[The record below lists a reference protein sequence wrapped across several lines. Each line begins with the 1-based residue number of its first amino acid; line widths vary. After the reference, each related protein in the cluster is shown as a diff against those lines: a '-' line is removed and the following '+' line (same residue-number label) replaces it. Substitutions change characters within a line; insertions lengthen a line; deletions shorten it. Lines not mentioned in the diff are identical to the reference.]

1 MKSRIG
7 RALAVAILGTLTA
20 ASCLNSSQTE
30 TGAERVSGRIVSLVP
45 AVTEMLFAM
54 GAGDRVVGV
63 SDFDT
68 YPPEVYERPRV
79 GALINPNVEK
89 IFELQPDLVITYGT
103 QSSLAERL
111 GVAGIRLYPFV
122 HSSIPNVLAYIRR
135 LGLEIGL
142 AEEGSRLANDI
153 DRALEAVR
161 SEASEARP
169 RVLLAHSRDIGTMG
183 SFYSGGGQS
192 FFDEL
197 ITIAGGQNIF
207 GDVEDD
213 SIQPSLEEVFRR
225 QPEVIIELLPSER
238 GGEAETAR
246 RIEDW
251 MALESVPAVRDGRVY
266 VLAADYLLLV
276 GPRLHL
282 AAQALADAIR
292 AGSEGQ

>member
-1 MKSRIG
+1 MKARF
-7 RALAVAILGTLTA
+7 AAALTA
-20 ASCLNSSQTE
+20 TLLGVLTVSACIGPAAEDMGDERAS
-30 TGAERVSGRIVSLVP
+30 ARIVSLVP

-54 GAGDRVVGV
+54 GAGNRVVGV

-68 YPPEVYERPRV
+68 YPPEVDERPRV

-111 GVAGIRLYPFV
+111 AVAGIQSYPFV
-122 HSSIPNVLAYIRR
+122 HGSIQDVLNYIRK
-135 LGLEIGL
+135 LGQEIGL
-142 AEEGSRLANDI
+142 AEESSRLADDI
-153 DRALEAVR
+153 DQALEDVR
-161 SEASEARP
+161 AEATDMRP

-197 ITIAGGQNIF
+197 ITIAGGENIF
-207 GDVEDD
+207 GDVADD
-213 SIQPSLEEVFRR
+213 SIQPSLEEVLGRG
-225 QPEVIIELLPSER
+225 PEVIIELLPSGR
-238 GGEAETAR
+238 AGESATAR

-251 MALESVPAVRDGRVY
+251 MALESVPAVRDHRVY
-266 VLAADYLLLV
+266 VLSGDYLLLI

-282 AAQALADAIR
+282 AAQAMADAIR
-292 AGSEGQ
+292 EKN